1 MKTTKK
7 DIEKAI
13 KKQYNISN
21 EHAQAIVEAFFA
33 TINELATQKNGVLVK
48 NLGKF
53 EFKEKI
59 VERYTRNFKTQDGEI
74 KRTLKEAI
82 YFTPSKALRDL

>member
-21 EHAQAIVEAFFA
+21 EDAQAIVEAFFA
-33 TINELATQKNGVLVK
+33 TINELATQENGVLVQ
-48 NLGKF
+48 NIGKF
-53 EFKEKI
+53 EIWWIKI
-59 VERYTRNFKTQDGEI
+59 GLLLGNYNVQIFVHF
-74 KRTLKEAI
+74 L
-82 YFTPSKALRDL
+82 L